1 MISGGN
7 VTVFISN
14 MDAAVEFYTQTLGLK
29 LANRFGDHWATVD
42 AGRGLVIGLHP
53 ASPKYPAPGTR
64 GSMVIA
70 LEITEPIEGVVER
83 LQKRGV
89 KFGGPVVES
98 EPGKFIDFSDP
109 DGNAFYFWEVVP
121 EPAHA

>member
-7 VTVFISN
+7 VTIFVSN
-14 MDAAVEFYTQTLGLK
+14 MDAAIEFYTQTLGLK
-29 LANRFGDHWATVD
+29 LINRFGDFWATVD

-53 ASPKYPAPGTR
+53 PSPKYPAPGTR

-70 LEITEPIEGVVER
+70 LEITEPIEDVVER

-89 KFGGPVVES
+89 KFAGPVVSS

-109 DGNAFYFWEVVP
+109 DGNPFYFWEVAP

>member
-14 MDAAVEFYTQTLGLK
+14 MDAAVEFYTQVLELK
-29 LANRFGDHWATVD
+29 LINRYGDFWATID

-53 ASPKYPAPGTR
+53 ASPKYAAPGTR

-70 LEITEPIEGVVER
+70 LEITEPIDGVVER
-83 LQKRGV
+83 LQQRGV
-89 KFGGPVVES
+89 KFTGPVVSS
-98 EPGKFIDFSDP
+98 EAGKFIDFSDP
-109 DGNAFYFWEVVP
+109 DGNPFYFWEVVP
-121 EPAHA
+121 EPARA